1 MLVMAAR
8 SSMASSSA
16 PKRAKSGVRHHLQ
29 LTFPSQATKEGFLS
43 RLDWAKQRL
52 FPGVGTVGNYRL
64 LTSLLDSLEGRLSG
78 EASQREEAC
87 IASATP
93 EPLLDS
99 SG

>member
-1 MLVMAAR
+1 MLVMAAL
-8 SSMASSSA
+8 SSMVSSSA
-16 PKRAKSGVRHHLQ
+16 PKRAKSGVLQ

-43 RLDWAKQRL
+43 RLDWAKQWL

-87 IASATP
+87 VASATP